1 MIDKKGKLPSR
12 KRELF
17 IFYYAANLENSLFFL
32 FVEQVELAVKR
43 KHPLLEQET
52 CDKLVT
58 RVPEVPCYRL
68 KPKFSKLA
76 VSMCVRILAKM
87 TFVSCRESIGY
98 FQLSYFAKS
107 KMGP

>member
-1 MIDKKGKLPSR
+1 MTDEEGKLPSR

-17 IFYYAANLENSLFFL
+17 ILYSANMRIPFFSIK
-32 FVEQVELAVKR
+32 QVELTVKR

-87 TFVSCRESIGY
+87 TFVSCRESIGC
-98 FQLSYFAKS
+98 FHLSYFAKS
-107 KMGP
+107 KMWR